1 MTREQY
7 LSSIRRR
14 IGKAPEGTVFTASD
28 FTDIAPQGVVKMALS
43 RLVQENRIR
52 RVMRGVY
59 DKPEYSKLLNEY
71 AAPQIDKV
79 ARAIGKNNGWTVIP
93 YGEAAA
99 NLLGLSTQ
107 VPAKWIFATDGPYK
121 EYQCG
126 TAEIRFKHVANK
138 DITGL
143 SFKSALLI
151 QALKA
156 LGSTGLNEQVIR
168 HLSSNLTPKEK
179 QMILKETKGATAWV
193 AGTIREICA

>member
-126 TAEIRFKHVANK
+126 TAEIHFKHVANK

-168 HLSSNLTPKEK
+168 HLSSVLTPKEK
-179 QMILKETKGATAWV
+179 QMILKETKGVTAWV
-193 AGTIREICA
+193 SGTIREICA